1 MEQIKS
7 KRTLHSKIEEILET
21 DPNIGMQFPQKLT
34 YSEGLGEPV
43 FTIVIDMSEKDH
55 FIDEKGQKWVRAED

>member
-7 KRTLHSKIEEILET
+7 KRTLHSKIKEILET
-21 DPNIGMQFPQKLT
+21 DPNIGMEFPQKLSF
-34 YSEGLGEPV
+34 SEGIGSPV

-55 FIDEKGQKWVRAED
+55 FIDEKGQKWVKAD